1 VQIQLKVV
9 DNKDMERA
17 LQMMGNR
24 NMADIAVGQVI
35 NQASRQAGT
44 GEPYMA

>member
-17 LQMMGNR
+17 LQMMGNH
-24 NMADIAVGQVI
+24 NTANIAAGQVI
-35 NQASRQAGT
+35 NQAPRQAGT